1 METTDA
7 AVITEESESVATENS
22 AAVPRGLKI
31 TAILLI
37 VMCGVQLLGWNIML
51 AVAAYKLHTNF
62 GDAVIYSSSI
72 FGSILPLLGLIAG
85 IGILLRKPWSKTMAL
100 VFSVIAILLY
110 GTVFAI
116 IFTTDPTWRYSIHVI
131 LFPVAFLLGL
141 PIWTLGYLTRPRI
154 RALFRR

>member
-7 AVITEESESVATENS
+7 AVIAESDTVATENN
-22 AAVPRGLKI
+22 AVAPRGLKI
-31 TAILLI
+31 TGILLVVI
-37 VMCGVQLLGWNIML
+37 CGVQLLGWNIML

-72 FGSILPLLGLIAG
+72 FGSIIPLLGLIAG
-85 IGILLRKPWSKTMAL
+85 IGILLRKPWSKTLAI
-100 VFSVIAILLY
+100 VFAVIAILLY
-110 GTVFAI
+110 GTVLAI

-131 LFPVAFLLGL
+131 LFPIAFLLGL

>member
-7 AVITEESESVATENS
+7 AVITEEPESEVAEKS
-22 AAVPRGLKI
+22 AVPRGLKI
-31 TAILLI
+31 TGILLVVI
-37 VMCGVQLLGWNIML
+37 CGVQLLGWNIML

-72 FGSILPLLGLIAG
+72 FGSILPLMGLIAG
-85 IGILLRKPWSKTMAL
+85 IGILLRKRWSNTMAL

-110 GTVFAI
+110 GTVFTI
-116 IFTTDPTWRYSIHVI
+116 IFTTDPTWRYSIHII

-154 RALFRR
+154 RVLFRR